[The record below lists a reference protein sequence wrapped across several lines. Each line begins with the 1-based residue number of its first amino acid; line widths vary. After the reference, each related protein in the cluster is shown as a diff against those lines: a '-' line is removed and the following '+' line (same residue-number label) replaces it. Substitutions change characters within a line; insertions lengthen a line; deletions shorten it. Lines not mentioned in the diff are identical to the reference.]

1 MKSSFD
7 NTNETSLKES
17 NRSNYSSVEELIIKK
32 SQSDIENQGVG
43 TDSESDVDQD
53 LEFYDKIKLYK
64 QVK

>member
-1 MKSSFD
+1 MKSSFE

-32 SQSDIENQGVG
+32 SQLDIENQGVG

>member
-1 MKSSFD
+1 MKSSFE
-7 NTNETSLKES
+7 NTNEKSLKES

-32 SQSDIENQGVG
+32 SQLDIENQGVG